1 MAVTINTDIIKN
13 IVPHIGPKHIPANN
27 STGSP
32 GNTANTTCANSN
44 PKSINIPVSPEFV
57 IFSLNS
63 AWPSGEFICFIIG
76 IMYIVAITNI
86 AIVIISAISF
96 IACAL
101 FIFFIYW
108 PSFNFVLDILYHFF
122 VNFKCWF
129 YVGS

>member
-13 IVPHIGPKHIPANN
+13 IVPHIGPKHIPASN

-63 AWPSGEFICFIIG
+63 AWPSGVFICFIIG

-86 AIVIISAISF
+86 AIVIISAINF
-96 IACAL
+96 MAFAL
-101 FIFFIYW
+101 FIFFTYL
-108 PSFNFVLDILYHFF
+108 PSFYFLICLLILY
-122 VNFKCWF
+122 N
-129 YVGS
+129 G